1 MAEPIKSP
9 IAGGIRAIRNTVSNS
24 IFTGGGVLRQKD
36 DSVSANATT
45 RNSVLLGGI
54 SNQVDNVNEQVI
66 ILNKSL
72 EVISSN
78 LAVNSTLDRQ
88 RQEEELKRNRLQ
100 GETNLRNTREQSIEA
115 KIREALLFPVKRIG
129 AKLKIGLSALTN
141 AFLIITAGWLTTKAF
156 EFVKAMID
164 DNEKLMQEI
173 SNKVIG
179 GLSMLGGG
187 FVLFASAMGAFMNGI
202 RRLSGSI
209 LTFAFQNLIRT
220 PFQFVKRVI
229 GDLIK
234 GTFPNLFKGYKPPRG
249 FQWRP
254 ITPNPNKNPNISNP
268 KISTVKPKFGGPGFK
283 SLALASLLEGYQI
296 LNGKDWRNAAT
307 DVLSGF
313 VAAAPTTAIVSGLG
327 LTNPFTAIPAG
338 LVIGSLL
345 FSGGYNT
352 RELLGIDF
360 APKDKKSEEEKTQ
373 EDDINEKNKKEE
385 SLDVSKIIDSSNSSE
400 LNNKRIAAFP
410 KDPISDVT
418 PSLGIKDGDLLALK
432 DIKVDNPK
440 EDSTANTIVPKS
452 NKVKTDGVAK
462 NLGSLKEPAP
472 IALPLPTIN
481 PNSSDSTGSV
491 AGSGKSGS
499 TIPSIPSSNRDN
511 SYIFLAFKNYQ
522 VVPV

>member
-36 DSVSANATT
+36 DCVTANATN
-45 RNSVLLGGI
+45 RNSILLGGI
-54 SNQVDNVNEQVI
+54 STQVDNVNEQVI

-78 LAVNSTLDRQ
+78 LAVNSSLDRQ
-88 RQEEELKRNRLQ
+88 RQAEEIKRNRLQ
-100 GETNLRNTREQSIEA
+100 GEGDLRNSREQSIET

-249 FQWRP
+249 FSLRP
-254 ITPNPNKNPNISNP
+254 NLPKNQNTNISNP
-268 KISTVKPKFGGPGFK
+268 KVSNIKTKFSGPGFK
-283 SLALASLLEGYQI
+283 SLALASLIEGYQI

-345 FSGGYNT
+345 FSGGYNV

-373 EDDINEKNKKEE
+373 KDDINEKNKKEE

-432 DIKVDNPK
+432 DIK
-440 EDSTANTIVPKS
+440 EDSTANNIVPKS
-452 NKVKTDGVAK
+452 NKVKTDDVAK

-481 PNSSDSTGSV
+481 PNSSDSTSSV